1 MKKTTLFMAAL
12 LAGTFA
18 MSAAELAKGV
28 INNAIPDGWTYIT
41 NDPQYPDYEFYGDG
55 GLKMRYVG
63 QGILSP
69 KFTAEGDV
77 EVIITI
83 NALNANT
90 KTSEGDPF
98 TITGL
103 NAEGT
108 EVAIA
113 TLTTVEVGEN
123 TATLNGTGIAQVQV
137 IMTAYPHNGT
147 AYCNVSLGGVTVNG
161 EGTPATTDPGTDP
174 TEPTDAIFFESFAT
188 GQGDF
193 TIYDVKNTK
202 PEGDNHSVWYHN
214 SKYKQM
220 AAGAS
225 SRNDDGTYTYYD
237 TEAWLI
243 SPAIDL
249 SNASTATFTFDH
261 AGKQFGAPTTNLTV
275 QASSNYTEG
284 DVKAAEWTELTIP
297 NHLSG
302 ETNDFKSAGD
312 MDLAAF
318 CGQANVR
325 IAFKYTSTTTAAGN
339 WYIQN
344 VKVTGETTG
353 SGIAGVAADE
363 TAFYVSNGV
372 LMLDGVANGTQVEIY
387 NALGA
392 RMMTTVFDGAGIAVN
407 DLNPG
412 MYIVRAGKDAKKVM
426 F

>member
-1 MKKTTLFMAAL
+1 MKKTTLFMVAL
-12 LAGTFA
+12 LAGTMFGNQA
-18 MSAAELAKGV
+18 WAGTGTQEDPYTVAEAQQNQDESTAWVKGFIVGGVVSDNTVSTIDSNDDVVWGAEGVRATTVLIADSKDTKDYNQCVAVKLDGDARAV
-28 INNAIPDGWTYIT
+28 INLVDNPGNIGKELKVSGVLKGSFGIAGVHDVATDFELEGYEA
-41 NDPQYPDYEFYGDG
+41 PDY
-55 GLKMRYVG
+55 
-63 QGILSP
+63 
-69 KFTAEGDV
+69 
-77 EVIITI
+77 
-83 NALNANT
+83 
-90 KTSEGDPF
+90 
-98 TITGL
+98 
-103 NAEGT
+103 
-108 EVAIA
+108 
-113 TLTTVEVGEN
+113 
-123 TATLNGTGIAQVQV
+123 
-137 IMTAYPHNGT
+137 
-147 AYCNVSLGGVTVNG
+147 
-161 EGTPATTDPGTDP
+161 
-174 TEPTDAIFFESFAT
+174 IFRETFAT
-188 GQGDF
+188 GQGEF

-202 PEGDNHSVWYHN
+202 PEGENHSVWYHN

-220 AAGAS
+220 AAGAYV
-225 SRNDDGTYTYYD
+225 NGTNYE

-249 SNASTATFTFDH
+249 SNVSTATFTFDH

-284 DVKAAEWTELTIP
+284 DVTAATWTELTIP

-318 CGQANVR
+318 CGQANVH
-325 IAFKYTSTTTAAGN
+325 IAFKYTSTTTGAGN

-344 VKVTGETTG
+344 VSVTGETTG
-353 SGIAGVAADE
+353 TGIAGVDADE

-392 RMMTTVFDGAGIAVN
+392 RMMTTVFDGTGIAVN

>member
-69 KFTAEGDV
+69 KFSADGDV
-77 EVIITI
+77 EVVITI
-83 NALNANT
+83 NALNQNE
-90 KTSEGDPF
+90 KTGAEEDVF

-103 NAEGT
+103 NAEGA
-108 EVAIA
+108 EVATA
-113 TLTTVEVGEN
+113 GLASVEKGDN
-123 TATLNGTGIAQVQV
+123 TATLQGTGIAQVKI
-137 IMTAYPHNGT
+137 IMTAYPYDGKK
-147 AYCNVSLGGVTVNG
+147 YCNVSLGGVTING
-161 EGTPATTDPGTDP
+161 EGTPADVTDPGTDP
-174 TEPTDAIFFESFAT
+174 EPTPGDAIFFESFAT

-220 AAGAS
+220 AAGAYV
-225 SRNDDGTYTYYD
+225 DGTNYE

-243 SPAIDL
+243 SPTIDL
-249 SNASTATFTFDH
+249 SNVSTATFTFDH

-275 QASSNYTEG
+275 QASSNYTGG
-284 DVKAAEWTELTIP
+284 DVTAATWTELTIP

-325 IAFKYTSTTTAAGN
+325 IAFKYTSTTTGAGN

-353 SGIAGVAADE
+353 SGIAGVDADE
-363 TAFYVSNGV
+363 TAFYVLDGV
-372 LMLDGVANGTQVEIY
+372 LMLGGVAEGTQVEIY

-392 RMMTTVFDGAGIAVN
+392 RMMTTVFDGTGIAVN

>member
-41 NDPQYPDYEFYGDG
+41 NDPKYPNYEFYGDG

-108 EVAIA
+108 EVATA
-113 TLTTVEVGEN
+113 TLATVEVGDN

-147 AYCNVSLGGVTVNG
+147 AYCNVSLGGVTING
-161 EGTPATTDPGTDP
+161 EGTPADVTDPGTDP
-174 TEPTDAIFFESFAT
+174 EPTPGDAIFFESFAD

-193 TIYDVKNTK
+193 TTYEVKNTK
-202 PEGDNHSVWYHN
+202 PEGDTHSVWYYN
-214 SKYKQM
+214 SKHKQM
-220 AAGAS
+220 AAGAYV
-225 SRNDDGTYTYYD
+225 DGTNYE

-249 SNASTATFTFDH
+249 SNVSTATFTFDH

-284 DVKAAEWTELTIP
+284 DVTAATWTELTIP

-318 CGQANVR
+318 CGQANVH
-325 IAFKYTSTTTAAGN
+325 IAFKYTSTTTGAGN

-344 VKVTGETTG
+344 VSVTGETTG
-353 SGIAGVAADE
+353 SGIAGVDADE
-363 TAFYVSNGV
+363 TAFYVLDGV
-372 LMLDGVANGTQVEIY
+372 LMLGGVAEGTQVEIY

-392 RMMTTVFDGAGIAVN
+392 RMMTTVFDGTGIAVN